1 MGIIFAILILG
12 IPLLDL
18 GIKYYIENNMKS
30 HEEKEIFHNHIIIR
44 NVHNKGMIFN
54 ILDSHPKII
63 KAVTIFTG
71 IFTAGWTAL
80 ILSEKDQKMTKV
92 SICMILGGAIS
103 NIYDR
108 IVRKYVVDFFAFKT
122 KWKKI
127 TNITFNLGDMF
138 IFAGTIGMFL
148 SLLWKKK

>member
-80 ILSEKDQKMTKV
+80 ILSEKDQKMTLIV
-92 SICMILGGAIS
+92 PICINLIS
-103 NIYDR
+103 NFYRVMIAAINCID
-108 IVRKYVVDFFAFKT
+108 
-122 KWKKI
+122 
-127 TNITFNLGDMF
+127 
-138 IFAGTIGMFL
+138 
-148 SLLWKKK
+148 SS